1 MLGLESLLFFVF
13 VFSALTLFR
22 LLIITLVSLF
32 SDNPKSLELGN
43 KGLVFYGLIISYI
56 ITFLL
61 KLL

>member
-1 MLGLESLLFFVF
+1 MLGLGSLLFFVF
-13 VFSALTLFR
+13 VFSTLTLFR
-22 LLIITLVSLF
+22 LLVITLVSLF
-32 SDNPKSLELGN
+32 SDNPKSLELDN

>member
-13 VFSALTLFR
+13 VFSTLTLFR
-22 LLIITLVSLF
+22 LLAITLVSLF
-32 SDNPKSLELGN
+32 SPNPKSLNLGN
-43 KGLVFYGLIISYI
+43 KELIFYGLLLSYT